1 MYIYFVLSGEER
13 REEELTANQLW
24 PERLL
29 SIISIATACDFTSNF
44 ERFLQEYLKEIIVLI
59 NCLLYNDPLYEVSLL
74 FHPVAHIDAT
84 LISICYGEHL
94 RIRLMFI
101 VNFPFILCLLFW
113 ATTHAY
119 NYMYLLKMETSR
131 IFIEMVVL
139 KINHY
144 LYNFGHIIHHKRTRE
159 LVSVSIVWTKTGIVP
174 HEHFHYNT

>member
-1 MYIYFVLSGEER
+1 MYILCWVERRGEER
-13 REEELTANQLW
+13 RGTNSQPALTREAT
-24 PERLL
+24 LL
-29 SIISIATACDFTSNF
+29 QQHVILQVILND
-44 ERFLQEYLKEIIVLI
+44 FLQEYLKEIIVLI